1 LTSGFQSPNHTQCPN
16 DLFDD
21 YLRSMHKAELKV
33 VLAVIRHT
41 LGFHRRKARIS
52 VREIKELTGLGSQSI
67 SRGAKAAEARG
78 LLKRHQDGRKTLWE
92 VVWNDPPDVAVMGV
106 PTMGTSEYEGVPTVG
121 TDAYPPQE
129 QGVPTAGTPSV
140 KESDKDT
147 GKKESIR
154 LDENWN
160 PLFDSLAEVCSV
172 DPKTSGSSLAKITDV
187 LFKAEYRDVDVRQ
200 FGRWWVSDDF
210 RKSRGIPPTLW
221 QLQEQIGIVKVQHA
235 KANTENGRRLT
246 ESVEEK
252 QKALREE
259 LGLADG
265 EFLKAPDA

>member
-1 LTSGFQSPNHTQCPN
+1 MG
-16 DLFDD
+16 
-21 YLRSMHKAELKV
+21 KAELKV
-33 VLAVIRHT
+33 VLAVIRQT

-52 VREIKELTGLGSQSI
+52 VREIGDLTGLSNPSVYN
-67 SRGAKAAEARG
+67 GADQAEARG

-92 VVWNDPPDVAVMGV
+92 VVWNDTPDVGV
-106 PTMGTSEYEGVPTVG
+106 DGVVATITPESEGVVATTTPVLS
-121 TDAYPPQE
+121 PQQ
-129 QGVPTAGTPSV
+129 QGVVAATTPSV

-154 LDENWN
+154 KHEDWN
-160 PLFDSLAEVCSV
+160 PLFDSLVEVCSV

-187 LFKAEYRDVDVRQ
+187 LFNAEYRDVDVRQ

-235 KANTENGRRLT
+235 KANTENGRRLPM
-246 ESVEEK
+246 SVEEK
-252 QKALREE
+252 RKALREE

-265 EFLKAPDA
+265 EFLKAPNA